1 MNPSVKIQSEKDK
14 LLFTLSGVNV
24 SYANAIRRTML
35 SDIPTVVFKTTPY
48 AENKSNFLVNT
59 TRHNNEILKQRLSCI
74 PIHITDL
81 SMPLKNYLLVV
92 DVENQT
98 DSVQYVTTR
107 DFKIKNVLTNEFLKE
122 KDNQKIFP
130 PNVTTGMYIDFARL
144 RPKISEQ
151 IPGEKLSFTC
161 EFTISNAKDDA
172 MFNVVSTCSYGYTE
186 DTTAIEE
193 ELAKKVQQWKEKGIE
208 DIEFEKKNWLLLDA
222 KRIVVKDSFDFI
234 IESVGVY
241 ENEVIVKKACAI
253 LIDKCKKTMEENE
266 NNLLSIKESETTM
279 KNSYD
284 ILLINEDYTLGKV
297 IEYALYALFYEGTK
311 LLSFCGFKKMHPHDS
326 QSLVR
331 VAYKEATDIAVLR
344 QHLFQ
349 ALEKSMK
356 IFETIEATF

>member
-1 MNPSVKIQSEKDK
+1 MNPAVKIQSEKDK

-24 SYANAIRRTML
+24 SYANAIRRTIL

-48 AENKSNFLVNT
+48 AENKSNFIVNT
-59 TRHNNEILKQRLSCI
+59 TRHNNEILKQRLSCV

-92 DVENQT
+92 DVENKS
-98 DSVQYVTTR
+98 DSVQYVTTK

-122 KDNQKIFP
+122 KDNQKYFP

-151 IPGEKLSFTC
+151 IAGEKLNFTC
-161 EFTISNAKDDA
+161 EFSISTAKDVA
-172 MFNVVSTCSYGYTE
+172 MFNVVSTCSYGFTE
-186 DTTAIEE
+186 DKTAIEK
-193 ELAKKVQQWKEKGIE
+193 ELAMKVQQWNEKGVE

-241 ENEVIVKKACAI
+241 ENEALVKKACSI
-253 LIDKCKKTMEENE
+253 LIEKCKKTMEENK
-266 NNLLSIKESETTM
+266 NNILLIKESETTM

-284 ILLINEDYTLGKV
+284 IVLINEDYTLGKV
-297 IEYALYALFYEGTK
+297 IEYALYAMFYEGTK
-311 LLSFCGFKKMHPHDS
+311 AMSFCGFKKMHPHDA

-331 VAYKEATDIAVLR
+331 VAYKEPTDVAVLR
-344 QHLFQ
+344 QHLFH
-349 ALEKSMK
+349 ALEGSMK
-356 IFETIEATF
+356 VFESIEGAF